1 MVEGCGT
8 VIEVSVV
15 HRTKPRARVLLC
27 LARVDMKWLWLS
39 STSVNV
45 HAALTRCLGKCRNY
59 MRAAFKAMGVG
70 GRDRE
75 AVDIDQI
82 VAAGQSTIL

>member
-1 MVEGCGT
+1 
-8 VIEVSVV
+8 
-15 HRTKPRARVLLC
+15 
-27 LARVDMKWLWLS
+27 
-39 STSVNV
+39 
-45 HAALTRCLGKCRNY
+45 

-70 GRDRE
+70 GWDRE